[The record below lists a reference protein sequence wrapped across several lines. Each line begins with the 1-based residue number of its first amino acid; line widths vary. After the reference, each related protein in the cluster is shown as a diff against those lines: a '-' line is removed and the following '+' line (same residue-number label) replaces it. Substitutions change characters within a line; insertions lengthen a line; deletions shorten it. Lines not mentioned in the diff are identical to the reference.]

1 MGNVVEFS
9 QENRIN
15 THESTQT
22 GSTSSRALPCSPP
35 RRRADVTR
43 CAAAPADVLTSHWRH
58 TVHSCACRR
67 ANVTLTS
74 HGAQL
79 RLQTSPLPETRL
91 RVKMPPQD
99 SACSSPPQCFLS
111 LNTSY
116 NAFPNFSHPFTS
128 ELIQKQYSKSR
139 GDHKLKSMSLPFYF
153 RFYQRHR
160 LPGSNDRDPLSKQR
174 VQNVK
179 EELPIKVLWSP
190 WRLSRTG
197 LRVQLLTLTPPTQP
211 TTAQPGRQAAS
222 EADKRSALPT
232 SHSKLR

>member
-15 THESTQT
+15 THESTHT
-22 GSTSSRALPCSPP
+22 CSTSSRARPCSPP
-35 RRRADVTR
+35 RHADV
-43 CAAAPADVLTSHWRH
+43 
-58 TVHSCACRR
+58 
-67 ANVTLTS
+67 LTS

-79 RLQTSPLPETRL
+79 RLQTCWRHTDVTRCAAALADVSSPWNALLPCL

-179 EELPIKVLWSP
+179 EALPIKVLWSP